1 MATYGVDIEIGVKG
15 QQKLQDLSRQVK
27 QLGRATDLV
36 AESLGKKGKVSQSVE
51 NYNQVL
57 QRTEKTLRTVIA
69 GTRAETKAIQ
79 QYAQALNNVIAIEQ
93 RQQKLV
99 RAAFRATPAGQAELE
114 LTKARKSLEVQRAA
128 AKFREDSAKSQAA
141 FEQAFLESAKRSN
154 ERVNERIKLQ
164 ERLNSGLRKGA
175 FEARML
181 AENTRLAAERKVFG
195 TQFLGP
201 ATPLKAEQA
210 SAIAAAQSTERLVRE
225 RSAQAAAKLVF
236 NKNLELA
243 LLTKIVG
250 KTGEQG
256 LLQKG
261 INDIQQRMIRDG
273 QALAAQKERALAAD
287 KKSADLAAL
296 QRKRGIGGAI
306 SSGLIGG
313 GFPLLFGQS
322 GAAAVGGAAGGF
334 AGGALGGG
342 FGFALSVVGT
352 ALGQAVEQSEQF
364 SKSIIDLNSGIDG
377 TAVSASITASEV
389 NELANA
395 LGRTKEEAVEAL
407 AGFKDLGADTEQV
420 KSLALV
426 FGSDVGTPKALAAVE
441 EISDLGKIILA
452 NTKKLG
458 RDRAVQ
464 LLQQLE
470 SGDQLAVELELIR
483 AIADQEERRLIDQQA
498 RISLGDR
505 FFAGLAQAGAGAEGM
520 AIAPIITPEQLR
532 DERVARFSKK
542 IRKQLGLAVPD
553 VSEAVKGYRELLN
566 LVNDPDSIKTDPT
579 INLEK
584 RLGIINAQIDAES
597 KVVGLSSEGAAIV
610 RRKLAFE
617 RKIAQI
623 QETGKA
629 ERKRLTDLEDISL
642 SNTIQTRAEKLAT
655 LQFEREIAVAVERSA
670 TASEKTLE
678 PVQKKLDALKDRNA
692 FEREYG
698 ELIMSGST
706 TAAAKQVIE
715 AKKQAKEI
723 DELVEKQVRSNDLQI
738 SILRVIVAQTIGTD
752 AHAAAQEALNDALE
766 RENEIR
772 EKGKKAKGEIKGKKT
787 PAENIEEEM
796 RRVKAQLNDLL
807 DPANQVIA
815 AAQAIG
821 DAFAESFKGLITGS
835 MSAQEALANLF
846 QRTAD
851 HFADMA
857 AQMIAKQIQM
867 KILGIALSFFD
878 PGGGGGASSVPS
890 SAYGDMSVAGPSF
903 FAEGGY
909 VSGPTRALVG
919 EGGQSEYVIPEN
931 KMRESMARYSRGAR
945 GSSVIPET
953 GASGTSGEGGGV
965 AVAAPIDVRYSI
977 ERINNIDYVTND
989 QFQQGLQQAAAQG
1002 AQRGEQN
1009 TLKRLQMSGSTR
1021 RRLGM

>member
-15 QQKLQDLSRQVK
+15 QQKLQDFSRQVK
-27 QLGRATDLV
+27 QLGRAADLV
-36 AESLGKKGKVSQSVE
+36 ADLFSQKGKVTQSIE
-51 NYNQVL
+51 NYNKVL

-69 GTRAETKAIQ
+69 GTRAETRAVK
-79 QYAQALNNVIAIEQ
+79 QYAQALNDVIAIEQ

-210 SAIAAAQSTERLVRE
+210 SAVAAAQATERLVRE

-261 INDIQQRMIRDG
+261 INDTQQRMIRDG

-287 KKSADLAAL
+287 KKAADLAAV
-296 QRKRGIGGAI
+296 QRKRGLGGAI

-322 GAAAVGGAAGGF
+322 GAAAVGGAIGGF

-342 FGFALSVVGT
+342 FGFALSVIGT
-352 ALGQAVEQSEQF
+352 AAGQAIQEIEDFDNQLAVLNATLTISGDTSLTTAADVRALASELNIAKEEAIELISQFNQFRDADLREELARVFGPVGGEQTFRALVNARLGEEQALESIASLEKVIGVDAANRLRKNLEINGALSTSVALQQAVLELSEETTKEAERTVGFGDRLQSLLANLGMFAAMRSGVVLEGPVAPEEFAEERAEAVQAPEVNLIERALQLQEQYLRGVAELREKYKGGTSELEKQERAIERAIDAIDRQAERTERALETTDQRLNDVIDKNKDKIAFEKEYARLIREGSTPAAAEQAVELQKQLKQLDRTYERQL
-364 SKSIIDLNSGIDG
+364 KNVDAQIARL
-377 TAVSASITASEV
+377 
-389 NELANA
+389 ELAIENA
-395 LGRTKEEAVEAL
+395 RTEGATDDQLKKQLQTLKDIKAEKEKITGKKGSAAGAIGEAL
-407 AGFKDLGADTEQV
+407 APKSDAD
-420 KSLALV
+420 
-426 FGSDVGTPKALAAVE
+426 
-441 EISDLGKIILA
+441 
-452 NTKKLG
+452 N
-458 RDRAVQ
+458 
-464 LLQQLE
+464 
-470 SGDQLAVELELIR
+470 
-483 AIADQEERRLIDQQA
+483 
-498 RISLGDR
+498 
-505 FFAGLAQAGAGAEGM
+505 
-520 AIAPIITPEQLR
+520 
-532 DERVARFSKK
+532 
-542 IRKQLGLAVPD
+542 
-553 VSEAVKGYRELLN
+553 
-566 LVNDPDSIKTDPT
+566 
-579 INLEK
+579 
-584 RLGIINAQIDAES
+584 
-597 KVVGLSSEGAAIV
+597 
-610 RRKLAFE
+610 
-617 RKIAQI
+617 I
-623 QETGKA
+623 Q
-629 ERKRLTDLEDISL
+629 S
-642 SNTIQTRAEKLAT
+642 
-655 LQFEREIAVAVERSA
+655 
-670 TASEKTLE
+670 
-678 PVQKKLDALKDRNA
+678 
-692 FEREYG
+692 
-698 ELIMSGST
+698 
-706 TAAAKQVIE
+706 
-715 AKKQAKEI
+715 EI
-723 DELVEKQVRSNDLQI
+723 DRIQ
-738 SILRVIVAQTIGTD
+738 G
-752 AHAAAQEALNDALE
+752 ALNDL
-766 RENEIR
+766 
-772 EKGKKAKGEIKGKKT
+772 T
-787 PAENIEEEM
+787 
-796 RRVKAQLNDLL
+796 
-807 DPANQVIA
+807 DPAKQVIA

-867 KILGIALSFFD
+867 KILGIALSFFN
-878 PGGGGGASSVPS
+878 PGASQGGSFAGVPNSTLDSVLPS
-890 SAYGDMSVAGPSF
+890 TGSLADAAAATPLSF
-903 FAEGGY
+903 ASGGY
-909 VSGPTRALVG
+909 ASGPTRALVG
-919 EGGQSEYVIPEN
+919 EGGQGEYVIPES